1 MHAQNFGPW
10 AIRIP
15 RIILVTFGFIC
26 AIIVGCFAA
35 KYFTDT
41 LQTFLSIIGY
51 WTIIHLVVVAEEHIF
66 FRGRRG
72 NRWEG
77 YDWDAWNRPELLP
90 FGWAAIGT
98 FLFGFAGAV
107 LGMKVGWFVGP
118 VAKVIGRKGA
128 NVGHELTFAFSG
140 LAFPVLR
147 VLEKRF
153 TGK

>member
-1 MHAQNFGPW
+1 M
-10 AIRIP
+10 
-15 RIILVTFGFIC
+15 
-26 AIIVGCFAA
+26 
-35 KYFTDT
+35 
-41 LQTFLSIIGY
+41 
-51 WTIIHLVVVAEEHIF
+51 
-66 FRGRRG
+66 
-72 NRWEG
+72 
-77 YDWDAWNRPELLP
+77 P